1 MDRSEE
7 HLKANTERWLTK
19 HSSSIAHSLEP
30 PPSQSQK
37 ENGDSPRSR
46 DTGNARRLR
55 LPRRLPLEH
64 SGHLRQIL
72 GALHDAANT
81 RAGKTLQCLTQGRVS
96 KDLRGKGGG
105 TGRSS
110 SAPSHREAWTSAKSA
125 VSSAVAQWQITR
137 RRTRGVPPSPPADSG
152 RPECRAEAA
161 SGDMHGILRAQAHPM
176 QPDEPDMVLKLHQ
189 AICMAHCVC
198 RPIPRNHEPD
208 MVPWSDS
215 LRGLQASLG
224 RTGDRSGSA
233 VTER

>member
-55 LPRRLPLEH
+55 LPRRLPLEQ

-81 RAGKTLQCLTQGRVS
+81 RAGKRRFRASRKGVS

-125 VSSAVAQWQITR
+125 VSSAAAQWQITR
-137 RRTRGVPPSPPADSG
+137 RQTPGVPTSPPADSG
-152 RPECRAEAA
+152 QPECRAEAV
-161 SGDMHGILRAQAHPM
+161 Q
-176 QPDEPDMVLKLHQ
+176 Q
-189 AICMAHCVC
+189 AIYMAHCVVAH
-198 RPIPRNHEPD
+198 PTQPD
-208 MVPWSDS
+208 ESDC
-215 LRGLQASLG
+215 LRDLQASL
-224 RTGDRSGSA
+224 RPYRRQKRQRRD
-233 VTER
+233 

>member
-46 DTGNARRLR
+46 ETGNARRLR

-81 RAGKTLQCLTQGRVS
+81 RAGKRRFSASLKGVS
-96 KDLRGKGGG
+96 KVTADAR
-105 TGRSS
+105 
-110 SAPSHREAWTSAKSA
+110 
-125 VSSAVAQWQITR
+125 QR
-137 RRTRGVPPSPPADSG
+137 R
-152 RPECRAEAA
+152 
-161 SGDMHGILRAQAHPM
+161 
-176 QPDEPDMVLKLHQ
+176 
-189 AICMAHCVC
+189 
-198 RPIPRNHEPD
+198 
-208 MVPWSDS
+208 
-215 LRGLQASLG
+215 
-224 RTGDRSGSA
+224 GDRSQLICSKPSRG
-233 VTER
+233 TELCKTGGLFGTVAHHEETNAGRTDIPSGRLGAA